1 MKRLG
6 KEWSQSRKQRNQGG
20 GGRKEPRHVQ
30 GPGSQVKKVFLGM
43 GRGQVT

>member
-1 MKRLG
+1 MKKLG

-20 GGRKEPRHVQ
+20 RKEPRRVQ